1 MRQNEHSAKLYK
13 IVVQFAEVSNF
24 SEVPLQS
31 GLNQLKKKNLMESYW
46 PQGKKGEKDPWN

>member
-1 MRQNEHSAKLYK
+1 MGIHAKLYK

-31 GLNQLKKKNLMESYW
+31 GLN
-46 PQGKKGEKDPWN
+46 